1 MTQSII
7 IAERIYNQKSN
18 NMVWSVFITGVE
30 EKDSRRSY
38 IADAH
43 KALRYAFYLKADTGK
58 IISRESIE
66 LMKLVCSLS
75 KKSKKAEA
83 ETAETAEAE
92 TPAAE
97 EPVAEAE
104 APKAE
109 PATETPKK
117 SRRGRKAQ
125 VKEAA

>member
-30 EKDSRRSY
+30 EEESRRSY

-58 IISRESIE
+58 VISRESVE

-83 ETAETAEAE
+83 ETAENAEAE

-109 PATETPKK
+109 PVETPKK

>member
-43 KALRYAFYLKADTGK
+43 KALRYAFFLKADTGK
-58 IISRESIE
+58 IISRESVE

-83 ETAETAEAE
+83 ETAETAE

-104 APKAE
+104 ATKAE